1 MIFVLNFLIMK
12 KYNFNAGP
20 SALPNDVFKYSSEA
34 IKDLDKTGLSI
45 LEISHRSEK
54 FAEIINRAKVLTLEI
69 SGLESNDYEVLFLQG
84 GASHQYLMVASNFLN
99 NVAGYVNTGTW
110 SEKAMGEAQYYGN
123 VIEVAS
129 SKDKNHTYIPK
140 NIEILDNVDYLHITT
155 NNTIFGTQFHK
166 FPATDSPL
174 IADMSS
180 DIFSRKIDFSSFDLI
195 YAGAQKNI
203 GAAGVTMVILKK
215 ELLEKNKRKI
225 PSILSYQNH
234 VDKKSLY
241 NTPPVFSI
249 YTCMLNL
256 EWILRSGG
264 IEVIEKKNIEKAKL
278 LYNEIDNNDA
288 FYGFVDK
295 SDRSIMNVTFGIHNN
310 YDSEEFDN
318 ICSNNFIH
326 GIKGHRSVGGY
337 RVSLYNAISIDS
349 VRVLVN
355 IMKEFK
361 RNR

>member
-1 MIFVLNFLIMK
+1 MK
-12 KYNFNAGP
+12 KHNFNAGP

-34 IKDLDKTGLSI
+34 IRELDKTGLSI

-54 FAEIINRAKVLTLEI
+54 FSEIITKAKDLALEI
-69 SGLESNDYEVLFLQG
+69 SGLNNNEYEVLFLQG

-110 SEKAMGEAQYYGN
+110 SEKAIVEAKYYGN
-123 VIEVAS
+123 VVEVAS
-129 SKDKNHTYIPK
+129 SKDKNHTYIP
-140 NIEILDNVDYLHITT
+140 NDIEILEDMDYLHITS

-166 FPATDSPL
+166 FPDTKSPL

-180 DIFSRKIDFSSFDLI
+180 DIFSRKINFSSFDLI

-203 GAAGVTMVILKK
+203 GAAGVTIVILKK
-215 ELLEKNKRKI
+215 DLLKRIKRKI

-249 YTCMLNL
+249 YTCMLNM
-256 EWILRSGG
+256 EWILKSGG
-264 IEVIEKKNIEKAKL
+264 IEVIEKKNIEKANL
-278 LYNEIDNNDA
+278 LYNEIDHNDA
-288 FYGFVDK
+288 FYGFVEK
-295 SDRSIMNVTFGIHNN
+295 SDRSIMNVTFGIDKN
-310 YDSEEFDN
+310 YNSEKFN
-318 ICSNNFIH
+318 TMCSNNLIH

-337 RVSLYNAISIDS
+337 RVSLYNAISKDS
-349 VRVLVN
+349 VKVLVE
-355 IMKEFK
+355 IMQEFK
-361 RNR
+361 KNG